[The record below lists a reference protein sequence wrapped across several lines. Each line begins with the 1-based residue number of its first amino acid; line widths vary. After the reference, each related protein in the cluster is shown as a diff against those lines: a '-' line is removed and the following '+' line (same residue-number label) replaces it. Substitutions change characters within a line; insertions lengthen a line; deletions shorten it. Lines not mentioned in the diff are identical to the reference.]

1 MITIR
6 GITVRIQPLGLD
18 EIAAAGESIDI
29 IGAAGANALQ
39 PAVIPHVVKV
49 ITLAVRRQ
57 IPDARED
64 EVKAALNVT
73 NIGSV
78 LLALVGRKLPPRLS
92 HAFKEQSHGQL
103 H

>member
-6 GITVRIQPLGLD
+6 GVKVQIKPLGLD
-18 EIAAAGESIDI
+18 EMSAAGESIDI
-29 IGAAGANALQ
+29 IGAAGANALR
-39 PAVIPHVVKV
+39 PDVLPHLVKV

-57 IPDARED
+57 IPDAQED
-64 EVKAALNVT
+64 EVKVALNVT

-78 LLALVGRKLPPRLS
+78 LLALVGRTLQPRNP
-92 HAFKEQSHGQL
+92 HQEQWHGQL

>member
-6 GITVRIQPLGLD
+6 GINVQIQPLGLD
-18 EIAAAGESIDI
+18 ELVAAGESIDI
-29 IGAAGANALQ
+29 IGAAGNALR
-39 PAVIPHVVKV
+39 PDAIPHVVKV

-57 IPDARED
+57 IPDAQEG

-78 LLALVGRKLPPRLS
+78 LLALVGRKLPPGLTHGYQEKS
-92 HAFKEQSHGQL
+92 HDQL